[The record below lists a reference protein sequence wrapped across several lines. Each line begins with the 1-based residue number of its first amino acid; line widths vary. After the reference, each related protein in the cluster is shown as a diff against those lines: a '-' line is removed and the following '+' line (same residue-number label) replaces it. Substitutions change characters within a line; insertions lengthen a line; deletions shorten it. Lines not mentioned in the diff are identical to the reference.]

1 MLYIW
6 LLNIAAQEKV
16 MNNEQIALIGYVI
29 IVTFLLVFM
38 FVIFFTTF
46 QKRKN
51 KLLLDKID
59 QQRKFEEEIAK
70 TQLEIQ
76 DQTLKN
82 VGQELHDNVGQLL
95 SFASMQLNLVSSL
108 TSDKIKEKVDDTK
121 NVIKDTIQEV
131 RALSKSL
138 NSDVILNLGLK
149 KSIQNEVDRLNKL
162 KTIHAEL
169 RIEGEE
175 RELDNK
181 KDEIILFRIIQEFF
195 SNTNKYSEAEHL
207 SVILNYT
214 NETLVI
220 TAKDD
225 GKGFDKNTIEQGSGL
240 INMNSRAA
248 LINTKLVL
256 QSQPGQGVE
265 LTLNYPLG

>member
-1 MLYIW
+1 MQTSEQLISTDAERY
-6 LLNIAAQEKV
+6 LLIYMTAVLAV
-16 MNNEQIALIGYVI
+16 VSALII
-29 IVTFLLVFM
+29 
-38 FVIFFTTF
+38 IFFIVF

-51 KLLLDKID
+51 KLLLEKID

-95 SFASMQLNLVSSL
+95 SFASMQLNLIASL
-108 TSDKIKEKVDDTK
+108 TSDTIKDKVDDTK
-121 NVIKDTIQEV
+121 NVITDTIQEV

-162 KTIHAEL
+162 KIITAEL
-169 RIEGEE
+169 IIKGQAY
-175 RELDNK
+175 ELENK

-207 SVILNYT
+207 SVTLNYRDD
-214 NETLVI
+214 ELQI
-220 TAKDD
+220 IAKDD
-225 GKGFDKNTIEQGSGL
+225 GKGFDKNTIEKGSGL
-240 INMNSRAA
+240 INMNSRAT
-248 LINTKLVL
+248 LINTKLSL
-256 QSQPGQGVE
+256 KSQPGQGVE
-265 LTLNYPLG
+265 LTLNYPLR

>member
-1 MLYIW
+1 MYYIW
-6 LLNIAAQEKV
+6 LYKISLQEKII
-16 MNNEQIALIGYVI
+16 NAEEIALILYVI
-29 IVTFLLVFM
+29 IAMIGLSAM
-38 FVIFFTTF
+38 FIIFYITF

-95 SFASMQLNLVSSL
+95 SFTSMQLNLISSL
-108 TSDKIKEKVDDTK
+108 ASDAIKDKVEDTK
-121 NVIKDTIQEV
+121 SVVKDTIQEV

-162 KTIHAEL
+162 KIIKAEL
-169 RIEGEE
+169 HIEGNEQ
-175 RELDNK
+175 ELENK

-207 SVILNYT
+207 NVRLNYSE
-214 NETLVI
+214 NVLQI
-220 TAKDD
+220 TVKDD
-225 GKGFDKNTIEQGSGL
+225 GKGFNESTIEKGSGL
-240 INMNSRAA
+240 INMNSRAS
-248 LINTKLVL
+248 LINTKLSL

-265 LTLNYPLG
+265 LILSYPLR